1 MTPTIMAI
9 IMLAIIIGFI
19 FWKKVPMQLVLA
31 VVPIICALFLGVK
44 FTDLNTAML
53 DQINATMKSVGYML
67 LFGMMYFTLLSET
80 GMFVIIVKGM
90 MKLTKGNFNVYTLMI
105 MTTIVEAIAM
115 LTASPVISYLI
126 VFPVMLSLYEK
137 FKFDKKAAMIIVQ
150 TSAAAM
156 SFLPWGIGVANSAVF
171 AKVDPMLLSQKVVPI
186 SLCFIPVIIL
196 QWIYFGLRHKKQVGT
211 IHEIESDVNVSEK
224 VSVADE
230 NPNARPQF
238 FWINFIVFIG
248 VIIALAAFQLPPYLV
263 FIFGVLIT
271 TLVNYP
277 NPKQYNPIWKNAG
290 STYFNTLLMFVAI
303 SIFVGVFNSTGMIK
317 GLSGL
322 IIGIFPTF
330 LARYMHIILL
340 AICVVVIRFVP
351 YQLYNSL
358 YPILISVGATF
369 GLDGIMVIAP
379 FVTNLAFATGSSPL
393 TPTTHVG
400 GSLLKMNVEEYC
412 KLAVPVQTIS
422 NILVIIIGL
431 VVGVII

>member
-9 IMLAIIIGFI
+9 IMLSIIIAFVFI
-19 FWKKVPMQLVLA
+19 KKVPIQFVLA
-31 VVPIICALFLGVK
+31 IVPIICALFLGVK
-44 FTDLNTAML
+44 LTDLNNAML
-53 DQINATMKSVGYML
+53 DQINSTMKSVGYML

-80 GMFVIIVKGM
+80 GMFVIIVQGM
-90 MKLTKGNFNVYTLMI
+90 MKLTRGKFNVYTLMI

-126 VFPVMLSLYEK
+126 TFPVMLSIYKK
-137 FKFDKKAAMIIVQ
+137 FKFDRKAAMIIVQ
-150 TSAAAM
+150 TAAAAM
-156 SFLPWGIGVANSAVF
+156 SFLPWGMGIANSAIF
-171 AKVDPMLLSQKVVPI
+171 AKVDPMLLSKQVIPI
-186 SLCFIPVIIL
+186 TLCFIPVIIL
-196 QWIYFGLRHKKQVGT
+196 QWVYFGIRHKKQVGT
-211 IHEIESDVNVSEK
+211 IHELENNEEN
-224 VSVADE
+224 SVEAVKNDE

-248 VIIALAAFQLPPYLV
+248 VIIALAVFQIPPYIV

-277 NPKQYNPIWKNAG
+277 NPKQYNPIWKNSGA
-290 STYFNTLLMFVAI
+290 TYFNTLLMFVAI

-317 GLSGL
+317 GLSEL
-322 IIGIFPTF
+322 IISIFPTF

-340 AICVVVIRFVP
+340 AICVIVIRFVP

-358 YPILISVGATF
+358 YPLLISVGASF
-369 GLDGIMVIAP
+369 GLDGLIIIAP
-379 FVTNLAFATGSSPL
+379 FVTNLAFATGSSPM

-400 GSLLKMNVEEYC
+400 ASLLDINVEEYC

-422 NILVIIIGL
+422 NILVIIIGMAL
-431 VVGVII
+431 GFIQ